1 MMQKADSP
9 VQNNV
14 FMRGIQCI
22 LSSDCSLHPPPD
34 LIATQRIKN
43 IQYDVDENSSYPEDR
58 NSFIVNY
65 FDANGNMV
73 LALEVDE
80 DTGKIDV
87 LEYELQ
93 EDWIM
98 DNTERAQ
105 LLDKS
110 MLYEGGT

>member
-1 MMQKADSP
+1 MEYTLNYYLNLVSKCDLNQSEKD
-9 VQNNV
+9 
-14 FMRGIQCI
+14 I
-22 LSSDCSLHPPPD
+22 LQSIIED
-34 LIATQRIKN
+34 
-43 IQYDVDENSSYPEDR
+43 YDVDENSSYPEDR

-73 LALEVDE
+73 LALDVDE

>member
-1 MMQKADSP
+1 MKKKTPNYYLNLVSKCDLNQSEKD
-9 VQNNV
+9 
-14 FMRGIQCI
+14 I
-22 LSSDCSLHPPPD
+22 LQSIIED
-34 LIATQRIKN
+34 
-43 IQYDVDENSSYPEDR
+43 YDVDENSSYPEDR

-65 FDANGNMV
+65 FDVNGNMV
-73 LALEVDE
+73 LALDVDE

-105 LLDKS
+105 LLEKS